1 MLKRQFA
8 LLIFLLISTA
18 GFSQTVLWE
27 EDFLD
32 EADGATSSS
41 SVGGSLGGSWSVTTT
56 PSAGAATF
64 AKQTFTYRELCIDVP
79 IELFQINNTVTE
91 GVWKSN
97 NIPISGLGEV
107 ALEVTL
113 GAGGGST
120 SDYVRAYY
128 VLDGGPTE
136 VMFGELKGGTTT
148 LSVPQSAVI
157 SGTSVQIVIKGFENT
172 TGNQMVCFGVL
183 PQANILAFSYV
194 RLVDINT
201 LYSRATG
208 DWGTNGTWSSVALG
222 GVTCGCTPDE
232 NTNVV
237 IGNGHTVSI
246 TNDANAIDVTVQ
258 NASTLQWTSN
268 NRSLTIERGGDV
280 VVNNGGSITRASATG
295 TSILIDNPFTNK
307 FTVNGS
313 LSVEDINISAA
324 AAVTITNGSG
334 SITLSDD
341 LLMAA
346 SASVSNSHA
355 GTFTVTDDIAMA
367 GSNTFANSGPITA
380 GDIAMNGASST
391 FTNSSTIT
399 AGRIFFDDDNNTFT
413 NNATVTLST
422 GILVNQN
429 TDDGNTVTNNS
440 TLTINGATSIDAG
453 SGDLN
458 INNSGTIDQ
467 AGTFANAS
475 ATSSYKNLSNAIWKY
490 KAVTAT
496 APPSA
501 LDCSASGN
509 IFNYEGAGNQGVLG
523 TTYHHIFFK
532 TSGTKTT
539 SANLTANGNLTIQD
553 AAIYSGSIF
562 TTALAGNWSVLNT
575 ASFTEATST
584 VNFNGAAQTISNWSG
599 TETFYNL
606 TLSGS
611 GTKSST
617 NTLDVDNNL
626 SIAGTAQLDRTS
638 HDFTVGGNWSVT
650 STNADPF
657 LEGTRKVTLD
667 GAGAQAISTVL
678 AAGETFYN
686 LDITTSGNKTVSSQV
701 NITNNLSLGGTA
713 QLTASAA
720 INIGGNWTV
729 TSSNANPFVEG
740 AQTVTFN
747 GTADQTITNTIAA
760 GETFNNLVLNKN
772 SGRLLLAS
780 GGNSTDIN
788 IAGTMTFTSGLMITT
803 ATESL
808 TFNSGSAVSGGST
821 SSFVDGPVRKL
832 GNTSFTF
839 PTGDGTNK
847 WARIGITSLAGGA
860 GVATM
865 FTAQYN
871 FNAHSDTDLAAGG
884 GLLRIS
890 AVEYWDLTR
899 SGTAAS
905 ASVML
910 FWENGTRSGITSN
923 TAANLAVARY
933 TGTDWTAIG
942 NAARTGGASSGT
954 VTSTSVASGSFTAF
968 TFGSNVALPTNPL
981 PVEFDEFAA
990 DLVND
995 QVFLSWSTQTERNN
1009 NYFTIERARNT
1020 EEFFPIGE
1028 IAGHGTSLQGHRY
1041 NFTDND
1047 PLEGRSYYRLKQTDY
1062 DGKTSYHP
1070 ELKVIHYIITSPSLE
1085 VYPNPVSGNL
1095 IKIRIKGLADP
1106 TEVPIQIFNQ
1116 QGLKV
1121 LEMTLAPGE
1130 DGSIKTELDM
1140 QTMLPAGFYIIKA
1153 GKTLQLNRKLVVN

>member
-32 EADGATSSS
+32 EANGATSSS

-113 GAGGGST
+113 GSGGGSV

-136 VMFGELKGGTTT
+136 VMFGELRGGTTT

-172 TGNQMVCFGVL
+172 TGNQMVCFGAL
-183 PQANILAFSYV
+183 AQANVMAFSYV

-201 LYSRATG
+201 LYSRVTG

-237 IGNGHTVSI
+237 IGNGHTISI

-280 VVNNGGSITRASATG
+280 VVNSGGSITRASAAG
-295 TSILIDNPFTNK
+295 SSILIDNPFTNK

-324 AAVTITNGSG
+324 AAVTFTNGTG

-355 GTFTVTDDIAMA
+355 GTFTVSDDIAMA
-367 GSNTFANSGPITA
+367 GSNTFTNSGPITA

-391 FTNSSTIT
+391 FTNGSTVT

-429 TDDGNTVTNNS
+429 NDDGNTVTNNS
-440 TLTINGATSIDAG
+440 TLTINGATSIDAAN
-453 SGDLN
+453 GDLN

-475 ATSSYKNLSNAIWKY
+475 ASSSYKNLSNAIWKY

-496 APPSA
+496 APPAA

-523 TTYHHIFFK
+523 TTYHHIYFK

-539 SANLTANGNLTIQD
+539 SASLTANGNLTIQD
-553 AAIYSGSIF
+553 AAIYNASTF

-611 GTKSST
+611 GTKSSA

-626 SIAGTAQLDRTS
+626 SISGTAQLDRTS

-667 GAGAQAISTVL
+667 GTTQAITTVL
-678 AAGETFYN
+678 AAGETFFD
-686 LDITTSGNKTVSSQV
+686 LDISNSGNKTVSNQV

-740 AQTVTFN
+740 TQTVTFN
-747 GTADQTITNTIAA
+747 GTADQTITNKIAA

-772 SGRLLLAS
+772 TGRLLLAT

-788 IAGTMTFTSGLMITT
+788 VAGTMTFTSGLMITT

-808 TFNSGSAVSGGST
+808 TFNSGSAVSGGSA

-832 GNTSFTF
+832 GNTNFTF
-839 PTGDGTNK
+839 PTGDGTDK
-847 WARIGITSLAGGA
+847 WARIGITGLGGGA
-860 GVATM
+860 NATTM
-865 FTAQYN
+865 FTAQYY
-871 FNAHSDTDLAAGG
+871 FNAHADTDLAAGG
-884 GLLRIS
+884 GLQRIS
-890 AVEYWDLTR
+890 AVEYWDLIR
-899 SGTAAS
+899 SGTS
-905 ASVML
+905 ANGQVVL
-910 FWENGTRSGITSN
+910 FWENATRSGITSN
-923 TAANLAVARY
+923 SQTNLVVARY
-933 TGTDWTAIG
+933 TGADWTATG
-942 NAARTGGASSGT
+942 NLARTSSGSSGT
-954 VTSTSVASGSFTAF
+954 VTSAAVATGNFLAF

-981 PVEFDEFAA
+981 PVEVDAFDA
-990 DLVND
+990 DLVNN
-995 QVFLSWSTQTERNN
+995 QVSLSWSTQTEKNN
-1009 NYFTIERARNT
+1009 SYFTIERARNT
-1020 EEFFPIGE
+1020 EEFFPIGKV
-1028 IAGHGTSLQGHRY
+1028 AGNGTSSDHHQY
-1041 NFTDND
+1041 NFIDND
-1047 PLEGRSYYRLKQTDY
+1047 PLEGRSYYRLRQTDY
-1062 DGKTSYHP
+1062 DGKSSYHP
-1070 ELKVIHYIITSPSLE
+1070 ELKVINYIISSPLLE
-1085 VYPNPVSGNL
+1085 IYPNPASNKF
-1095 IKIRIKGLADP
+1095 INIRIKGLADP

-1116 QGLKV
+1116 QGSKI
-1121 LEMTLAPGE
+1121 LEMLLAPDE
-1130 DGSIKTELDM
+1130 DGSIETELDM
-1140 QTMLPAGFYIIKA
+1140 QNTVPAGLYIIKA